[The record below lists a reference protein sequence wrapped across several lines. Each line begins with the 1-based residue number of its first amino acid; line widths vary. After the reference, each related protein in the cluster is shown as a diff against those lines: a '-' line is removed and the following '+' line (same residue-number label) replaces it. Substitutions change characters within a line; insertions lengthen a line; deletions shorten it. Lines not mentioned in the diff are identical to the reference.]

1 MPQHC
6 WPGPVTVQRMMQTT
20 LHSLTD
26 KIRVTSRGVVLQR
39 FEKYL
44 EFGDSSI
51 SIKFQIYDLLSETLI
66 QIFNNVKTN
75 ELTYFAKRKG

>member
-1 MPQHC
+1 MPQQC

-44 EFGDSSI
+44 EFRESSM
-51 SIKFQIYDLLSETLI
+51 SIYLQIYDLRSETLI
-66 QIFNNVKTN
+66 QIVNNVKTN
-75 ELTYFAKRKG
+75 ELTNFAR

>member
-1 MPQHC
+1 MPQQC

-39 FEKYL
+39 FEKNL
-44 EFGDSSI
+44 LFEDSRI
-51 SIKFQIYDLLSETLI
+51 SIEFQSYDILSETLI
-66 QIFNNVKTN
+66 HIFNNVKTN

>member
-1 MPQHC
+1 M
-6 WPGPVTVQRMMQTT
+6 
-20 LHSLTD
+20 
-26 KIRVTSRGVVLQR
+26 VLKR

-51 SIKFQIYDLLSETLI
+51 SLKFQIYDLLSETLI
-66 QIFNNVKTN
+66 HIFNNVKTN